1 MSLTEPELAPVTLRL
16 EVEELDGVEKIR
28 FAFRRFLFDVLEGGI
43 KRIDSRL
50 QRCHRNV
57 VRAVKVFDVF
67 DDFNLYRKRGNQY

>member
-43 KRIDSRL
+43 KRTSTCIE
-50 QRCHRNV
+50 NV
-57 VRAVKVFDVF
+57 VINIKQ
-67 DDFNLYRKRGNQY
+67 K